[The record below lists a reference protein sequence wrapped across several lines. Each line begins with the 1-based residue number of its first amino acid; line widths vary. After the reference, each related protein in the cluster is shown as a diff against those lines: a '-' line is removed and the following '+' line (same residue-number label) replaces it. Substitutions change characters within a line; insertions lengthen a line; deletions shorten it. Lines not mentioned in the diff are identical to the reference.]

1 MRKLN
6 TTITALMLV
15 SLLSYGGAVLAQD
28 YDDDDN
34 DTPAVLFGPQAG
46 ISKVDG
52 EDPNFIFGAAM
63 RFKFLPIL
71 GLEGSINYRQEEF
84 GDDALTVRSWPVQ
97 VTGML
102 YPVNWLY
109 GAMGAGWY
117 MTTFDYD
124 PDLVFLDDDTQSE
137 FGWHFGGGLE
147 IPLGSVASLA
157 GDLRYVF
164 IDYNFEEFPGSDD
177 IQSNFYMA
185 TAGILF
191 RL

>member
-1 MRKLN
+1 
-6 TTITALMLV
+6 
-15 SLLSYGGAVLAQD
+15 
-28 YDDDDN
+28 
-34 DTPAVLFGPQAG
+34 
-46 ISKVDG
+46 
-52 EDPNFIFGAAM
+52 
-63 RFKFLPIL
+63 
-71 GLEGSINYRQEEF
+71 
-84 GDDALTVRSWPVQ
+84 
-97 VTGML
+97 
-102 YPVNWLY
+102 
-109 GAMGAGWY
+109 MGAGWY